1 MYLSWVR
8 PHFVYCMWFWTSQYK
23 KDVKIHEFIQKR
35 ATELVKGLEDLKEE
49 AENTWI
55 VQSGENE
62 TRGDLIVP

>member
-1 MYLSWVR
+1 
-8 PHFVYCMWFWTSQYK
+8 MWFWTSQYK